1 MVKFSPRRRRRRRIY
16 FIKLQQV
23 SPQEARRLKLW
34 PRSRLKFS
42 PRAWSS
48 LLIRKDSE
56 IGCSESEVFCGK
68 AGFQRE
74 NKFSSFYS
82 FFGGKAGFQWEIKFS
97 GFRSFFGGKTSFTRV
112 IKCSRFRSFFGTEG
126 KTSFPRQAGFLQE
139 FSTGEQVFKFS
150 QFFRRQSRFSAVKA
164 KQFSTGEQILAFWA
178 RMQVQGCKIIDQS
191 DSAAAVSL
199 AFLLEREI
207 LLDKNLIRSIG
218 ASQGGEKNSHQC
230 SQPLSFEVWNKSR
243 VDRHKHRDYTPPI
256 VSRPGYHWR

>member
-1 MVKFSPRRRRRRRIY
+1 MGDQVFRFSQFFWRQNKFY
-16 FIKLQQV
+16 AGDQ
-23 SPQEARRLKLW
+23 
-34 PRSRLKFS
+34 
-42 PRAWSS
+42 
-48 LLIRKDSE
+48 
-56 IGCSESEVFCGK
+56 VFC
-68 AGFQRE
+68 
-74 NKFSSFYS
+74 
-82 FFGGKAGFQWEIKFS
+82 
-97 GFRSFFGGKTSFTRV
+97 
-112 IKCSRFRSFFGTEG
+112 FRSFFGTEG

-230 SQPLSFEVWNKSR
+230 SQPLSFEV
-243 VDRHKHRDYTPPI
+243 
-256 VSRPGYHWR
+256 